1 MILSRLVD
9 TFSTRILYL
18 CSFHR
23 TFTWYI
29 NIFRLF
35 KDQRLIHTNP
45 PLGVITFVFRMDLHH
60 NICQRLILPRTVFIN
75 KILIKSLS
83 ADMQHPAIKSDF
95 FFQSAVFFFEKE
107 INFILSF
114 LLTSDGS
121 RRKKALA
128 FSKKSFSFFKR
139 RISLSCSLTC

>member
-1 MILSRLVD
+1 MGCIVFFELSITFTSVFAWNERTVHIMILSRLVD

-95 FFQSAVFFFEKE
+95 SFQSAV
-107 INFILSF
+107 
-114 LLTSDGS
+114 
-121 RRKKALA
+121 
-128 FSKKSFSFFKR
+128 FKR

>member
-95 FFQSAVFFFEKE
+95 
-107 INFILSF
+107 SF

-121 RRKKALA
+121 RRKKHWL
-128 FSKKSFSFFKR
+128 SPKSHFL
-139 RISLSCSLTC
+139 SLSGGFLCPVP